1 MVPDPGPRLP
11 HRRAERV
18 AVLGQLAQ
26 QQRRLLAHLR
36 TAALQMS
43 LRAQFDKIQKEVKEE
58 EGRPLD
64 AGELEAFYLTYA
76 ALGPSAEA

>member
-1 MVPDPGPRLP
+1 MTIETTTL
-11 HRRAERV
+11 ETTTNN
-18 AVLGQLAQ
+18 
-26 QQRRLLAHLR
+26 LR

-43 LRAQFDKIQKEVKEE
+43 LRAQLHKVQKEIQEE

>member
-1 MVPDPGPRLP
+1 MTVETTTL
-11 HRRAERV
+11 ETTTNN
-18 AVLGQLAQ
+18 
-26 QQRRLLAHLR
+26 LR

-43 LRAQFDKIQKEVKEE
+43 LRAQLDKVQKEIQEE

-64 AGELEAFYLTYA
+64 AEELEAFFLTYA

>member
-1 MVPDPGPRLP
+1 MTIETTTL
-11 HRRAERV
+11 ETTTNN
-18 AVLGQLAQ
+18 
-26 QQRRLLAHLR
+26 LR

-43 LRAQFDKIQKEVKEE
+43 LRAQFDKVQKEIQEE

-64 AGELEAFYLTYA
+64 NEELEAFFLTYA

>member
-1 MVPDPGPRLP
+1 MTIETTTL
-11 HRRAERV
+11 ETTTNN
-18 AVLGQLAQ
+18 
-26 QQRRLLAHLR
+26 LR

-43 LRAQFDKIQKEVKEE
+43 LRAQFDKVQKEIQAE

-64 AGELEAFYLTYA
+64 AEELEAFFLTYA

>member
-1 MVPDPGPRLP
+1 MTV
-11 HRRAERV
+11 ETTTIETTTNN
-18 AVLGQLAQ
+18 
-26 QQRRLLAHLR
+26 LR

-43 LRAQFDKIQKEVKEE
+43 LRAQFEQVKKEIKEE

-64 AGELEAFYLTYA
+64 AAELEAFYLTYA

>member
-1 MVPDPGPRLP
+1 MTIETTTFE
-11 HRRAERV
+11 ATTNN
-18 AVLGQLAQ
+18 
-26 QQRRLLAHLR
+26 LR

-64 AGELEAFYLTYA
+64 AEELEAFYLTYA

>member
-1 MVPDPGPRLP
+1 MTTETSIIETTTNNL
-11 HRRAERV
+11 RA
-18 AVLGQLAQ
+18 
-26 QQRRLLAHLR
+26 
-36 TAALQMS
+36 AALQMS
-43 LRAQFDKIQKEVKEE
+43 LLAQLEKVQKEIKEE

>member
-1 MVPDPGPRLP
+1 MTIETTTL
-11 HRRAERV
+11 ENTTNN
-18 AVLGQLAQ
+18 
-26 QQRRLLAHLR
+26 LR

-43 LRAQFDKIQKEVKEE
+43 LRAQLDKVQKEIQEE

-64 AGELEAFYLTYA
+64 AEELEAFYLTYA

>member
-1 MVPDPGPRLP
+1 MTIDTNTF
-11 HRRAERV
+11 ETTTNN
-18 AVLGQLAQ
+18 
-26 QQRRLLAHLR
+26 LR

>member
-1 MVPDPGPRLP
+1 MTIDTNTF
-11 HRRAERV
+11 ETTTNN
-18 AVLGQLAQ
+18 
-26 QQRRLLAHLR
+26 LR

-43 LRAQFDKIQKEVKEE
+43 LRAQLDKVQKEIQEE

>member
-1 MVPDPGPRLP
+1 MTIETTTL
-11 HRRAERV
+11 ENTTNN
-18 AVLGQLAQ
+18 
-26 QQRRLLAHLR
+26 LR

-43 LRAQFDKIQKEVKEE
+43 LRAQLDKVQKEIQEE

-64 AGELEAFYLTYA
+64 AGALEAFYLTYA

>member
-1 MVPDPGPRLP
+1 MTIETTTL
-11 HRRAERV
+11 ETTTNN
-18 AVLGQLAQ
+18 
-26 QQRRLLAHLR
+26 LR

-43 LRAQFDKIQKEVKEE
+43 LRAQLDKVQKEIQEE

-64 AGELEAFYLTYA
+64 AEELEAFFLTYA

>member
-1 MVPDPGPRLP
+1 MTIDTNTF
-11 HRRAERV
+11 ETTTNN
-18 AVLGQLAQ
+18 
-26 QQRRLLAHLR
+26 LR

-64 AGELEAFYLTYA
+64 AEELEAFYLTYA

>member
-1 MVPDPGPRLP
+1 MTIETTTL
-11 HRRAERV
+11 ETTTNN
-18 AVLGQLAQ
+18 
-26 QQRRLLAHLR
+26 LR

-43 LRAQFDKIQKEVKEE
+43 LRAQLDKVQKEIKEE

-64 AGELEAFYLTYA
+64 ADELEAFYLTYA